1 MLDLC
6 GIIYII
12 DHQYYFN
19 LLYLIMFF
27 SMLFNTISRVFLIN
41 KTTYKQPNKPN
52 NTIKYN
58 TPNNR

>member
-1 MLDLC
+1 MD
-6 GIIYII
+6 Y
-12 DHQYYFN
+12 QYYFN

-27 SMLFNTISRVFLIN
+27 SMLFSSFSRVFLIYNTAYKDAN
-41 KTTYKQPNKPN
+41 KLN